1 MLQINHN
8 SNGIFFGSGFLTFF
22 CGGSVTTFNLK
33 LESDITLLLWFTC
46 SLRHLL
52 VDVDCGLWKVSAVS
66 TCNPRARLEQAGM
79 LSFIYRIFS
88 KETLNLKSK
97 TGKQKSE
104 TSREPKLEL
113 KSENSRAR
121 ARAASSNRFFLRH
134 QSWVTLTPFLLSAS
148 SPPPLRLMIFHSFV
162 CHSSTHR
169 HITHRSTHEIWKMRD
184 TEVSTL
190 RFSLILNWL
199 RKYLISLGISWN
211 VSGVWKKIKTGR
223 NGND

>member
-1 MLQINHN
+1 MLLLQNYRDLSVPFEQIVFKCFLRVSYLPWMLQINHN

-22 CGGSVTTFNLK
+22 CDGRVTTFNLK

-52 VDVDCGLWKVSAVS
+52 VDCGLWKVSAVS

-79 LSFIYRIFS
+79 LSFIYRIIS

-121 ARAASSNRFFLRH
+121 ARAASSNRFFPETNLGPHRPRF
-134 QSWVTLTPFLLSAS
+134 TPFRLLSAS
-148 SPPPLRLMIFHSFV
+148 WFLIRLSVTHPHIDTSPTGAHMKYGKWETQKFRLWDF
-162 CHSSTHR
+162 
-169 HITHRSTHEIWKMRD
+169 
-184 TEVSTL
+184 L
-190 RFSLILNWL
+190 
-199 RKYLISLGISWN
+199 
-211 VSGVWKKIKTGR
+211 
-223 NGND
+223 